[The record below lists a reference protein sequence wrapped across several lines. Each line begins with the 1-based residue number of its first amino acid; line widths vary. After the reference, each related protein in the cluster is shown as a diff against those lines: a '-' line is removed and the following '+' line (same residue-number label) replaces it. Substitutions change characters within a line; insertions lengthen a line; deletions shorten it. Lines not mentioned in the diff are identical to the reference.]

1 MRNMIENIGRRTIK
15 GIEELG
21 YAFTLLA
28 ESFMWLLTGKLRKQ
42 PVSVAAIFQ
51 EAMWIGV
58 TAIPI
63 ISMLNLAVGIMLAI
77 QAIFTL
83 SKFGAESQV
92 ILGLAFVVVREFS
105 PLIVGVLVSGRSGS
119 AITARIATMQEN
131 QEIDALRVIGID
143 PVRYLAAPIL
153 VAMCAMLPVLTIWG
167 DLMGILGGGLYT
179 AAKLDMSLP
188 DFFNSSLDTLA
199 VADVMQG
206 IIKSVVFAVIIVLI
220 GLSNGF
226 QVSGGAKG
234 VGLATTRSVVLSISF
249 IVLADMVFTYFLSR

>member
-1 MRNMIENIGRRTIK
+1 MRSVIENIGRRTVK
-15 GIEELG
+15 GVEELG
-21 YAFTLLA
+21 YAITLLTQ
-28 ESFMWLLTGKLRKQ
+28 SFMWLITGKLRKQ
-42 PVSVAAIFQ
+42 PVSVSMIFQ

-83 SKFGAESQV
+83 RKFGAESQV

-119 AITARIATMQEN
+119 AITARIGTMQEN
-131 QEIDALRVIGID
+131 QEIDALRVIGIN
-143 PVRYLAAPIL
+143 PLRYLAAPIL

-179 AAKLDMSLP
+179 SATLNMTLH
-188 DFFNSSLDTLA
+188 DFFRSSLETLT

-206 IIKSVVFAVIIVLI
+206 VIKSVVFAVIIVSI

>member
-1 MRNMIENIGRRTIK
+1 MRNVIENIGRRTIK

-21 YAFTLLA
+21 YAFALLG
-28 ESFMWLLTGKLRKQ
+28 ESFMWLLTGKLRNQ
-42 PVSVAAIFQ
+42 PVSVAMIFQ

-58 TAIPI
+58 SAIPI
-63 ISMLNLAVGIMLAI
+63 ISMLNLAVGVMLAI

-119 AITARIATMQEN
+119 AITARIGTMQEN
-131 QEIDALRVIGID
+131 QEIDALRVIGIN

-179 AAKLDMSLP
+179 SAKLNMTLS
-188 DFFNSSLDTLA
+188 DFFTSSLDTLE

-206 IIKSVVFAVIIVLI
+206 IIKSVIFAVIIVLV

>member
-21 YAFTLLA
+21 YAFSLLA
-28 ESFMWLLTGKLRKQ
+28 ESFMWLLAGRMRKQ
-42 PVSVAAIFQ
+42 PVSVATIFQ

-63 ISMLNLAVGIMLAI
+63 ISMLNMAVGVMLAI

-119 AITARIATMQEN
+119 AITARIGTMQEN
-131 QEIDALRVIGID
+131 QEIDALRVIGIN

-153 VAMCAMLPVLTIWG
+153 VAMCVMLPVLTIWG

-179 AAKLDMSLP
+179 CAKLNMTLH
-188 DFFNSSLDTLA
+188 DFFSSSLETLV